1 MLHIVTTIAFIEHI
15 KHIPYLTLVLTLN
28 MFPSVRREDDVDDQ
42 LPCRAWPGNR
52 LILLIWRGLL
62 PVNLILMPLNLILM
76 PLNLILLTTITAS
89 ESSSWQ
95 ENVGNCREK

>member
-1 MLHIVTTIAFIEHI
+1 MLYIVTTIAFIEHI

-62 PVNLILMPLNLILM
+62 PVNLILMPLNLIL
-76 PLNLILLTTITAS
+76 LTTITAS